1 MKRGLPWCWVR
12 GFVFQEFDGSPRY
25 RTVFPQTQH
34 VWNVDNKV
42 LRAQAM
48 DAMNPPL
55 KIAVIGTCR
64 VHHTTRALEQAGHVH
79 LHNGGMDSF
88 VHSPPEILLR
98 LQVLLGLKKYTE
110 ELVNLQVGES
120 KDIRLSPDEDYQLLD
135 ADVLVIEVSSLKSVF
150 AREHP
155 LQLNEVNRHMC
166 APFGSFGKALMAN
179 ISHAI
184 NKREPNVRL
193 PDEQPPEDY
202 PSHYFDLIH
211 HLRPRVLTHEEIV
224 KDLHALITTVDLP
237 VLFVNHI
244 NVEGKNGRLITSRDR
259 LCTIVKGFCEKNNT
273 PLFEPAIM
281 FETMDRRNL
290 LMDDGQDVNHYAKA
304 ELLNV
309 GLQQL
314 QAIQNTIQRG
324 QA

>member
-1 MKRGLPWCWVR
+1 
-12 GFVFQEFDGSPRY
+12 
-25 RTVFPQTQH
+25 
-34 VWNVDNKV
+34 
-42 LRAQAM
+42 M
-48 DAMNPPL
+48 DAMDPPP

-98 LQVLLGLKKYTE
+98 LQVLLGLEKYTE

-120 KDIRLSPDEDYQLLD
+120 NDIKLAPDEDYQLLD
-135 ADVLVIEVSSLKSVF
+135 ADALVIEVSSLKAVF
-150 AREHP
+150 AQEHP
-155 LQLNEVNRHMC
+155 LQLNEVNRHLC
-166 APFGSFGKALMAN
+166 APFGSFGKTLMSN

-193 PDEQPPEDY
+193 PDEQLPEDY
-202 PSHYFDLIH
+202 PPHFIDLIH
-211 HLRPRVLTHEEIV
+211 HLRPRVLTQEEIV
-224 KDLHALITTVDLP
+224 RDLHALSTAVNLP

-244 NVEGKNGRLITSRDR
+244 NVKGKNGRLITTRDR
-259 LCTIVKGFCEKNNT
+259 LCTIVRDFCEKHDA
-273 PLFEPAIM
+273 PLFEPATM
-281 FETMDRRNL
+281 FETMDRRKL

-309 GLQQL
+309 GLEQL
-314 QAIQNTIQRG
+314 KAIRNILQRG
-324 QA
+324 QT